1 MLISALALAFQVS
14 VSIGTDNAGIRTGQG
29 DTTRRREVRRV
40 PVTDEHRRTAFKDAA
55 ARDLLLRARVA
66 RLQQD
71 SALLS
76 YDAKSYQRISVGM
89 KLRETARDRLFF
101 RTENAS
107 RVRWHRNTGA
117 RVEVLGARSAVP
129 FSKEAE
135 QEVRN
140 ETSDM
145 LGIPYYPGK
154 EQLWVGGGLA
164 KAEVDERELVHP
176 IAEGAEAYYTYAT
189 GDSVIMGLPDGRR
202 IVLRELRITA
212 REPKWN
218 VTVGSFWFEVERA
231 HLVRAVYRLST
242 PMDIWAVANAEDPD
256 DMNDVPVWIRP
267 MITPMVADI
276 TSISVEYGLY
286 EQRFWMPKLQGME
299 GYARVSFMRIPLRIE
314 ESYKYESVNG
324 IDSLPAIPVTPW
336 NAAQLHRDSLEAAG
350 IDSAAVRDRMKA
362 YYATRDSVAKA
373 ERAQQCA
380 SGTTYTVHRQR
391 YDGSLPLALE
401 FPCDST
407 RLARSPELPGSIY
420 DEGEE
425 LFGVK
430 ERDELVKA
438 LTMGLQ
444 PGWAPQK
451 PTLAYG
457 LAYTRFNRVEGFST
471 GAALTTTL
479 GSGYTT
485 TLGLRGS
492 AADAQLNGDLTLER
506 SNGRTA
512 LRATAYRRLAVSSD
526 FGDPLSFGASVASL
540 LYARDEGFYHR
551 AWGGELTGSRP
562 MRGGL
567 DWRLFAEQQFN
578 ASVENRW
585 SLFGGSNDDR
595 FIPNVLADRGW
606 FYGAA
611 LRWRGSRGLDPRGW
625 RVVADVRA
633 EGATGESDYA
643 RGLLETTVSRGL
655 GPVAASL
662 TGAAGTSG
670 GTLPAQRHFFLG
682 GLQTVRGQTAG
693 TGFGEAFWLGRLEIG
708 ANRAGVRPLIF
719 GDLGWAGA
727 RDAWQ
732 AVGRPMSGVGVGA
745 SFLDGMIRTD
755 LSRGIHP
762 RWQTR
767 LDLYLEARF

>member
-350 IDSAAVRDRMKA
+350 IDSAAVRDRMKT